1 MSISWILILQIAIY
15 IIQIWFQI
23 LFHFLIQIKNY
34 LSYTFSERTLSIKT
48 KSMDYIEIIKH
59 SWFNRKLRNATLVMT
74 LRIVFPSLIGNLL
87 RSHSKLISS
96 RLDFAFSVIENVL
109 YLVDLVF
116 GVCKVENS
124 FVISL
129 MFYIYRTISIK

>member
-34 LSYTFSERTLSIKT
+34 LSYSERTLSIKT